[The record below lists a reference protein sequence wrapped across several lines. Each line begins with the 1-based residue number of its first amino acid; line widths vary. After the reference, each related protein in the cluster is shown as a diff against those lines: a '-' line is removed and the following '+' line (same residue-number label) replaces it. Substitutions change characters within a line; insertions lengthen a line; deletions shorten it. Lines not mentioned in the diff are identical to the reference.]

1 MWNVWYNV
9 QNIKRIVRV
18 SKAAAYTCLD
28 NKASI
33 VEQYAPLVKRIAH
46 HLLARLPASVQL
58 DDLLQAGMMGLLE
71 ASAKFDGSK
80 GAKFE
85 TFAGIRIRGSMLD
98 EIRRGDWVPRSVH
111 RNQRRIAQVIDEL
124 EQELGRDAKDNE
136 IADRLDMP
144 LDEYHHIL
152 NDVSVGKVVGI
163 EDLGVSV
170 DVVRQEDDHQD
181 DAFESL
187 AETQFHEALVEAIKL
202 LPERDGL
209 VLSLYYDEA
218 LNLKEI
224 GAVLDVSESRVS
236 QIHSQAMLRLKAKL
250 KHWTKI

>member
-1 MWNVWYNV
+1 M
-9 QNIKRIVRV
+9 
-18 SKAAAYTCLD
+18 SKASAYTCLD
-28 NKASI
+28 NKALI
-33 VEQYAPLVKRIAH
+33 VEQYAPLVKKIAH

-71 ASAKFDGSK
+71 ASSKFDDNK

-111 RNQRRIAQVIDEL
+111 RNQRRVAQVIDEL
-124 EQELGRDAKDNE
+124 EQELGRDAKDDE
-136 IADRLDMP
+136 IARRLDMT

-152 NDVSVGKVVGI
+152 NDVSVGKIIGI

-170 DVVRQEDDHQD
+170 DVISHDDGVKDDTYEAIAED
-181 DAFESL
+181 E
-187 AETQFHEALVEAIKL
+187 FHSALVAAIKL

-224 GAVLDVSESRVS
+224 GAILEVSESRVS
-236 QIHSQAMLRLKAKL
+236 QILSQAMLRLKAKL
-250 KHWTKI
+250 KHWTKK

>member
-1 MWNVWYNV
+1 MN
-9 QNIKRIVRV
+9 
-18 SKAAAYTCLD
+18 KAAAYTGLND
-28 NKASI
+28 KTKI
-33 VEQYAPLVKRIAH
+33 VEHYAPLVKRIAH

-71 ASAKFDGSK
+71 ASSKFDGSK

-85 TFAGIRIRGSMLD
+85 TFAGIRIRGAMID

-111 RNQRRIAQVIDEL
+111 RNNRRVAQVMDEL
-124 EQELGRDAKDNE
+124 EQELGRDARDTE
-136 IADRLDMP
+136 IAERLEMS

-152 NDVSVGKVVGI
+152 NDVSTGKIIGI
-163 EDLGVSV
+163 EDLGVAP
-170 DVVRQEDDHQD
+170 DVLMSEDMPAD
-181 DAFESL
+181 DSFEEL
-187 AETQFHEALVEAIKL
+187 AQSQFQSALIDAIKR
-202 LPERDGL
+202 LPERDAL

-224 GAVLDVSESRVS
+224 GAILEVSESRVS

-250 KHWTKI
+250 KHWTQA

>member
-1 MWNVWYNV
+1 M
-9 QNIKRIVRV
+9 

-33 VEQYAPLVKRIAH
+33 VEQYAPLVKKIAH

-111 RNQRRIAQVIDEL
+111 RNQRRVAQVIDEL
-124 EQELGRDAKDNE
+124 EQELGRDANDTE
-136 IADRLDMP
+136 IAQRLDMS

-170 DVVRQEDDHQD
+170 DVVSHDEGQQD
-181 DAFESL
+181 DIFESI
-187 AETQFHEALVEAIKL
+187 ADVEFHKALVEAIKL

-224 GAVLDVSESRVS
+224 GAILEVSESRVS
-236 QIHSQAMLRLKAKL
+236 QILSQAMLRLKAKL
-250 KHWTKI
+250 KHWTKT

>member
-1 MWNVWYNV
+1 M
-9 QNIKRIVRV
+9 
-18 SKAAAYTCLD
+18 SKTAAYTCLD

-33 VEQYAPLVKRIAH
+33 VEQYAPLVKKIAH
-46 HLLARLPASVQL
+46 HLLARLPASVQI

-71 ASAKFDGSK
+71 ASTNFDGSK

-111 RNQRRIAQVIDEL
+111 RNQRRVAQVIDEL
-124 EQELGRDAKDNE
+124 EQELGRDAKDSE
-136 IADRLDMP
+136 IAQKLDIS
-144 LDEYHHIL
+144 LNEYHHIL
-152 NDVSVGKVVGI
+152 NDVSVGKVIGI

-170 DVVRQEDDHQD
+170 DVISHAEGQQD
-181 DAFESL
+181 DTFESIVDV
-187 AETQFHEALVEAIKL
+187 EFHTALVAAIKL

-224 GAVLDVSESRVS
+224 GAILEVSESRVS
-236 QIHSQAMLRLKAKL
+236 QILSQAMLRLKAKL
-250 KHWTKI
+250 KHWTHNNDHVRNN

>member
-1 MWNVWYNV
+1 MN
-9 QNIKRIVRV
+9 
-18 SKAAAYTCLD
+18 KAAAYAGLNDKTQ
-28 NKASI
+28 I
-33 VEQYAPLVKRIAH
+33 VEHYAPLVKRIAH

-71 ASAKFDGSK
+71 ASSKFDGSK

-85 TFAGIRIRGSMLD
+85 TFAGIRIRGAMID

-111 RNQRRIAQVIDEL
+111 RNNRRVAQVMDEL
-124 EQELGRDAKDNE
+124 EQELGRDARDSE
-136 IADRLDMP
+136 IAERLEMS

-152 NDVSVGKVVGI
+152 NDVSTGKIIGI
-163 EDLGVSV
+163 EDLGVAP
-170 DVVRQEDDHQD
+170 DVLMSEDMPAD
-181 DAFESL
+181 DTFEGL
-187 AETQFHEALVEAIKL
+187 AQSQFQSALTDAIKR
-202 LPERDGL
+202 LPERDAL

-224 GAVLDVSESRVS
+224 GVILEVSESRVS

-250 KHWTKI
+250 KHWTQA